1 MLNINRQ
8 MRLSV
13 LGPPGSGKST
23 QARRISEVCGLAHI
37 YPGELL
43 RLEAQSDSPLAR
55 RIREY
60 LDAGQ
65 LVPSDIVFYLVE
77 REITHSF
84 DRFVLD
90 GFPRTMTQVL
100 ELEFLLSKRNAKLN
114 ALILLEVSRNEI
126 MRRLL
131 ARGRPD
137 DTPDIIERRIDI
149 FRRETDAV
157 IQFYRQAGI
166 LSVVD
171 GEGTP
176 DSVTRRIL
184 SALGIESAPPIIH
197 VKETKNTKHIS
208 P

>member
-1 MLNINRQ
+1 
-8 MRLSV
+8 MRLSI
-13 LGPPGSGKST
+13 LGAPGSGKST

-43 RLEAQSDSPLAR
+43 RIEAQSYSPLAH

-60 LDAGQ
+60 LQAGQ

-100 ELEFLLSKRNAKLN
+100 ELEFLLSKRNAKLD
-114 ALILLEVSRNEI
+114 ALVVLEVSRNEI

-149 FRRETDAV
+149 FRRETDPV

-166 LSVVD
+166 LAVVD

-176 DSVTRRIL
+176 DAVTCRIL
-184 SALGIESAPPIIH
+184 SALGIESAPSTIH
-197 VKETKNTKHIS
+197 THETKNAKRI
-208 P
+208 PP